1 VLCRIRGFTQVIK
14 NLAIFVK
21 TTDMTPEK
29 YINPFT
35 DFGFKKIFGE
45 EANKDLLIDF
55 LNSFFDESQ
64 QIESLEYIKSEK
76 LGNAAAD
83 RKAIY
88 DLYCKTKNEERFIVE
103 IQKAK
108 QDFFKDRSVYYASF
122 PIQEQA
128 LKGDWNY
135 RLMPVYTVGI
145 LNFVFA
151 DHKNERDTLFH
162 KVQLKDQEGKVFYD
176 KLTFIYL
183 ELPKFNKTIE
193 ELETQFDKW
202 LYVFKYLPLLDELPN
217 KFKDKIF
224 QKLFKVAEIAKF
236 SRDERSDYEN
246 SLKYLRD
253 LGNVIDTA
261 KREGEQ
267 IGLEKGE
274 QIGLEKGEQAAKKK
288 AIIQAL
294 KTGLLTIKQITEIFE
309 VTTKEALMIQ
319 LEANL

>member
-1 VLCRIRGFTQVIK
+1 MQQTS
-14 NLAIFVK
+14 N
-21 TTDMTPEK
+21 MTPEK

-45 EANKDLLIDF
+45 EVNKDLLIDF
-55 LNSFFDESQ
+55 LNSFFEEHQ

-76 LGNAAAD
+76 LGSSVAD

-108 QDFFKDRSVYYASF
+108 QDYFKDRSIYYASF

-128 LKGDWNY
+128 QKGDWDY
-135 RLMPVYTVGI
+135 KLMPIYTVGI

-151 DHKNERDTLFH
+151 DHKQETDKLFH
-162 KVQLKDQEGKVFYD
+162 KVQLKDQAGVVFYD

-183 ELPKFNKTIE
+183 ELPKFKKSID

-202 LYVFKYLPLLDELPN
+202 LYLFKYLPLLDELPD

-236 SRDERSDYEN
+236 SGEERTAYED

-274 QIGLEKGEQAAKKK
+274 QIGLEKGEQIAKKK
-288 AIIQAL
+288 AILQAL
-294 KTGLLTIKQITEIFE
+294 KTGLLTIEQIAQIFDVTVEEIHQIA
-309 VTTKEALMIQ
+309 TK
-319 LEANL
+319 

>member
-1 VLCRIRGFTQVIK
+1 
-14 NLAIFVK
+14 
-21 TTDMTPEK
+21 MTPEK

-55 LNSFFDESQ
+55 LNSFFGKNQ

-76 LGNAAAD
+76 LGSSTTD
-83 RKAIY
+83 RKAIATANRY
-88 DLYCKTKNEERFIVE
+88 DLYCKTKNDERFIVE

-128 LKGDWNY
+128 QKGNWNY
-135 RLMPVYTVGI
+135 KLMPIYTVGI

-151 DHKNERDTLFH
+151 DHKDETDTLFH
-162 KVQLKDQEGKVFYD
+162 KVQLKDQSGKVFYE

-183 ELPKFNKTIE
+183 ELPKFNKTID

-202 LYVFKYLPLLDELPN
+202 LYLFRYLPLLDKLPD

-236 SRDERSDYEN
+236 SREERSDYES

-274 QIGLEKGEQAAKKK
+274 QIGLEKGEQIGLEKGEQIAKKK
-288 AIIQAL
+288 AIIQVL
-294 KTGLLTIKQITEIFE
+294 KTGLLTTEQIAEIFT
-309 VTTKEALMIQ
+309 VTIEDIFIIQ
-319 LEANL
+319 SKINT

>member
-1 VLCRIRGFTQVIK
+1 
-14 NLAIFVK
+14 
-21 TTDMTPEK
+21 MTPEK

-55 LNSFFDESQ
+55 LNSFFEENQ

-76 LGNAAAD
+76 LGNAATD

-88 DLYCKTKNEERFIVE
+88 DLYCKTKNDERFIVE

-151 DHKNERDTLFH
+151 DHKNEEDTLFH
-162 KVQLKDQEGKVFYD
+162 KVQLKDQVGKVFYN

-183 ELPKFNKTIE
+183 ELPKFNKTID

-202 LYVFKYLPLLDELPN
+202 LYLFKYLPLLDELPD

-224 QKLFKVAEIAKF
+224 QKLFTIAEIAKF

-274 QIGLEKGEQAAKKK
+274 QIGLEKGEQIGLEKGEIAKKK
-288 AIIQAL
+288 AIVQAL
-294 KTGLLTIKQITEIFE
+294 KTGLLTIEQIAEIFE
-309 VTTKEALMIQ
+309 VTLKEVLM
-319 LEANL
+319 LKSGANI

>member
-1 VLCRIRGFTQVIK
+1 MQ
-14 NLAIFVK
+14 K
-21 TTDMTPEK
+21 TIDMTPEK

-55 LNSFFDESQ
+55 LNSFFEEHQ

-76 LGNAAAD
+76 LGNSLAD

-108 QDFFKDRSVYYASF
+108 QDYFKDRSIYYASF

-128 LKGDWNY
+128 QKGDWDY
-135 RLMPVYTVGI
+135 KLMPIYTVGI

-151 DHKNERDTLFH
+151 DHRQEIDRLFH
-162 KVQLKDQEGKVFYD
+162 KVQLKDQAGMVFYD

-183 ELPKFNKTIE
+183 ELPKFKKSID

-202 LYVFKYLPLLDELPN
+202 LYLFKYLPLLDELPD

-236 SRDERSDYEN
+236 SGEERNAYED

-261 KREGEQ
+261 KREGER

-274 QIGLEKGEQAAKKK
+274 QIAKKK
-288 AIIQAL
+288 AILQAL
-294 KTGLLTIKQITEIFE
+294 KINLLTIEQIAEIFDVKVE
-309 VTTKEALMIQ
+309 EIHQIAIK
-319 LEANL
+319 

>member
-1 VLCRIRGFTQVIK
+1 LWKIT
-14 NLAIFVK
+14 A
-21 TTDMTPEK
+21 MTPEK

-55 LNSFFDESQ
+55 LNSFFEENQ

-76 LGNAAAD
+76 LGNSVAD

-108 QDFFKDRSVYYASF
+108 QDYFKDRSIYYASF

-128 LKGDWNY
+128 QKGDWNY
-135 RLMPVYTVGI
+135 KLMPIYTVGI

-151 DHKNERDTLFH
+151 DHKQEADKLFH
-162 KVQLKDQEGKVFYD
+162 KVQLKDQEGMVFYD

-183 ELPKFNKTIE
+183 ELPKFKKTID

-202 LYVFKYLPLLDELPN
+202 LYLFKYLPLLDKLPD

-236 SRDERSDYEN
+236 SGEERTAYED

-253 LGNVIDTA
+253 FGNVIDTA

-267 IGLEKGE
+267 IGLEKGKL
-274 QIGLEKGEQAAKKK
+274 IAKKA
-288 AIIQAL
+288 AILQAL
-294 KTGLLTIKQITEIFE
+294 KTDLLTIEQIAEIFD
-309 VTTKEALMIQ
+309 VTVEEIHQIK
-319 LEANL
+319 LEATK